1 MQGRRKGQLQ
11 PAKPR
16 VLIYSRDI
24 GARTEQEKEI
34 DWNLTAAARVGG
46 EFCMKL
52 LKLPNQQD
60 GGECSD
66 YASWG

>member
-34 DWNLTAAARVGG
+34 DWNLIAAARVGG
-46 EFCMKL
+46 EFCIIDICCYRYLTNMML
-52 LKLPNQQD
+52 R
-60 GGECSD
+60 S
-66 YASWG
+66 

>member
-34 DWNLTAAARVGG
+34 DWNLIAAARVGG
-46 EFCMKL
+46 EFCIIEAVVKVT
-52 LKLPNQQD
+52 
-60 GGECSD
+60 
-66 YASWG
+66 

>member
-24 GARTEQEKEI
+24 GEKTEQEKEI
-34 DWNLTAAARVGG
+34 DWNLIAAARVGG
-46 EFCMKL
+46 EFYILGISCARYL
-52 LKLPNQQD
+52 
-60 GGECSD
+60 C
-66 YASWG
+66 

>member
-24 GARTEQEKEI
+24 GERTEQEKEI
-34 DWNLTAAARVGG
+34 DWNLIAAAKVGG
-46 EFCMKL
+46 EFCITDM
-52 LKLPNQQD
+52 
-60 GGECSD
+60 
-66 YASWG
+66 YH

>member
-24 GARTEQEKEI
+24 GERTEQEKET
-34 DWNLTAAARVGG
+34 DWKLIAAAKVGG
-46 EFCMKL
+46 EFIFMVHICF
-52 LKLPNQQD
+52 
-60 GGECSD
+60 S
-66 YASWG
+66 